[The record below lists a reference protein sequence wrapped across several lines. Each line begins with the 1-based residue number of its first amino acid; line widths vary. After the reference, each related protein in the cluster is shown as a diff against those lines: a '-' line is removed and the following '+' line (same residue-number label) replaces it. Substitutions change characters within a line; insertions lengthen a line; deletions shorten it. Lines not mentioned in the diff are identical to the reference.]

1 MNALTFLTVVPM
13 SFSSNNLLK
22 PAQIQQGQWHVRHLL
37 GAEHET
43 SWNSL
48 QQWKMCKRIERQLHH
63 FALSVKTFWRE
74 QQLSSDRTGKHS
86 AAQSY
91 RQYHCHGTRFHR
103 PAAFYLR
110 WISVTSCDP
119 ILVWGCFLTARLSS
133 SRAQAPLI
141 LEGRRGKVPFEK
153 NQFENMFKLFKPVF
167 LCFCR
172 KIALLGLYKNYKIS
186 KAFASWCFVC

>member
-1 MNALTFLTVVPM
+1 
-13 SFSSNNLLK
+13 
-22 PAQIQQGQWHVRHLL
+22 
-37 GAEHET
+37 
-43 SWNSL
+43 
-48 QQWKMCKRIERQLHH
+48 MCKRFERQLHH

-103 PAAFYLR
+103 PAAFYLW

-133 SRAQAPLI
+133 SRARAPLI
-141 LEGRRGKVPFEK
+141 LEDRRVKVPFEK